1 MSQTRFI
8 RLALVAVAGLAV
20 FAPLIPAGWQA
31 PLPAA
36 GAPSPAVVPSS
47 GEVAPSYQEVDLGS
61 AAGGASLAAASAA
74 GTKTFEMVGVTWP
87 YRANSARVVVK
98 VRVLQNGKWTGWQQ
112 LPVEDEHGPDPAAQE
127 GRPRSGTEAFW
138 VGTANGVEA
147 ALTTLDGTTVRG
159 AKVSLINPGTS
170 PADNAPQTM
179 SAAPATA
186 TATATAGAAPMVA
199 AAASRAPYRAPAI
212 ISRRGWGADERLRG
226 TNGAACAR
234 PKYSATVQAAFVHH
248 TVDRNNYTRAQVPA
262 MIRAIYAFHVK
273 GRGWCDVGYN
283 FLVDKFGRVFEG
295 RYGGRQFPVL
305 GAHTGGYNTDSFGI
319 SLIGNFQTGT
329 PPAAMME
336 ATARTIAWKLDSNYR
351 SPIATVVL
359 AGKRLATVSGHR
371 DTKAT
376 ACPGVYVY
384 RDLGWLRQ
392 RVNTLMGRGTSTE
405 IFRYVQTLGGYTKI
419 GQPFWGEH
427 PVRGGR
433 ATWFGGRDVYWSAA
447 TGPHSIFGWFRARS
461 RQPGVLDV
469 LGLPTGEER
478 VGQVTGS
485 RVQRFRSGALYWTKA
500 TGTQPVYG
508 LISQKYGALG
518 AERSRLGLPTR
529 AAYRVN
535 GGVQQTFQHG
545 SITSSSRSGKVLV
558 SYRAQ
563 P

>member
-20 FAPLIPAGWQA
+20 FAPLLPAGWQA

-36 GAPSPAVVPSS
+36 GAPSPAVVPSY

-61 AAGGASLAAASAA
+61 APGAASFAAASVA

-87 YRANSARVVVK
+87 YRANSAQVVVK
-98 VRVLQNGKWTGWQQ
+98 VRVQQNGKWTGWEQ
-112 LPVEDEHGPDPAAQE
+112 LPVEDEHGPDPAQE
-127 GRPRSGTEAFW
+127 GRPRSGTEPFW
-138 VGTANGVEA
+138 VGPANGVEA
-147 ALTTLDGTTVRG
+147 AVTTLDGTTVRG
-159 AKVSLINPGTS
+159 AKVALINPGTTA
-170 PADNAPQTM
+170 ADAAPQAM
-179 SAAPATA
+179 QAGPAEV
-186 TATATAGAAPMVA
+186 GPMVA
-199 AAASRAPYRAPAI
+199 AAASRAPYRKPAV
-212 ISRRGWGADERLRG
+212 ISRHGWGADERLRG
-226 TNGAACAR
+226 TNGAACAK
-234 PKYSATVQAAFVHH
+234 PKYSKTVQAAFVHH

-273 GRGWCDVGYN
+273 GRGWCDIGYN

-295 RYGGRQFPVL
+295 RYGGTQFPVL

-319 SLIGNFQTGT
+319 SLIGNFQTAS

-336 ATARTIAWKLDSNYR
+336 STARTIAWKLDSNYR
-351 SPIATVVL
+351 SPVATVVL
-359 AGKRLATVSGHR
+359 AGKTLNTVSGHR

-376 ACPGVYVY
+376 ACPGIYVY
-384 RDLGWLRQ
+384 RELGWLRQ
-392 RVNTLMGRGTSTE
+392 RVNTLMGKGTSTE
-405 IFRYVQTLGGYTKI
+405 IYRYVQTLGGYTKI

-427 PVRGGR
+427 PVRWGR
-433 ATWFGGRDVYWSAA
+433 ATWFGARDVYWSAA
-447 TGPHSIFGWFRARS
+447 TGPHSIFGWLRARY

-469 LGLPTGEER
+469 LGLPTGEEGTGR
-478 VGQVTGS
+478 VAGS

-500 TGTQPVYG
+500 TGAQPVYG

-518 AERSRLGLPTR
+518 AEQSRLGLPTR

-535 GGVQQTFQHG
+535 GGLQQTFQHG
-545 SITSSSRSGKVLV
+545 WITSSTRTRKVLV
-558 SYRAQ
+558 NYRAQ